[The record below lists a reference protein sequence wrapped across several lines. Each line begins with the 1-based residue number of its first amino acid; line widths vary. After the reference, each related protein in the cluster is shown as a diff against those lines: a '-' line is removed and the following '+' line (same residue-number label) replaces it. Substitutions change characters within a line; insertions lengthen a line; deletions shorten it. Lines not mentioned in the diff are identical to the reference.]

1 MKRLNLTLLFF
12 LIGIAAT
19 VAQKQ
24 IKGQVKDTYSK
35 PITGANVSLKN
46 KESKI
51 LIFTKTDE
59 NGNFTLSYSDD
70 TKIYSIE
77 VSIIGFEKQ
86 TIVIVDLTK
95 SLQII
100 MRESNINLKT
110 VVVKNKPALTL
121 KGDTLNYKTS
131 DFADKQ
137 DRTIGDVLKKMPGI
151 TVEEDGKVS
160 YNGKGI
166 SNLYIDGDNVLN
178 DRYNIGTKSI
188 THGVVDKVQVIEK
201 DQPIKM
207 LRKNNTSE
215 DVALNLVIKD
225 EAKLKIMG
233 DIKPGLGTPKRY
245 DGEANA
251 MMFKKNFKFIN
262 NIKGNNIGVDPAID
276 LTSHNLS
283 NYLKRLE
290 NNKPSNFLSAGAAGV
305 PTLPQSRTLF
315 NNAALINLNNL
326 YKFNPDLQLRANIS
340 YVHDKREQI
349 YNKLSETYL
358 QNQTITFNESQV
370 NHIRPQKLQA
380 EFNLN
385 ENTENHYLNNS
396 LIANYSP
403 TLTNS
408 AVVINGIAAQ
418 QSLHQQQFDL
428 SNELSYRKKLK
439 SDNILNFYSYFNKST
454 QPETLNIKPGLNEE
468 ILNSSNS
475 FAALDQYIELP
486 SWFTNNFIS
495 FAIVKNKITQTFKTG
510 FNYQKQDLNSTLY
523 KTQNNQTVEL
533 VGNNMSNDL
542 NWTKNKIYAE
552 TALEYTSEK
561 FKVGLFVP
569 LSYNSIRYNDLSK
582 TLNKNLQKVFF
593 NPRVSVTYQT
603 SVENYI
609 TANYSLS
616 NDLGGLDD
624 IYQGTILKNYRSL
637 FANNAPLT
645 ERKTHS
651 ISTGFNY
658 KKAIQMLFINFNASY
673 NNSTQNTI
681 SSYVLTNNTQ
691 QRIVLPLINDM
702 QSLTLSA
709 NMSKYLFNWR
719 STVNF
724 GINFSLNKFDQL
736 QNGEL
741 MPFNTNTINY
751 KAGLDSKLNNFLN
764 WSYSV
769 NYTLFNNKIA
779 NSGIRN
785 NNEQL
790 NQKTGLTGTAFKS
803 LFINLS
809 AEHIFTKQ
817 SLQPYLN
824 YLFADLN
831 VRYKFIKLKTDLEFG
846 VTNLTNIKNF
856 EAINLSANAFT
867 SGTYYIP
874 GRVAM
879 FKATFNF

>member
-1 MKRLNLTLLFF
+1 MREIGFIVWIWLLS
-12 LIGIAAT
+12 IAPSF
-19 VAQKQ
+19 AQKQ
-24 IKGQVKDTYSK
+24 IKGKVKDMNGN
-35 PITGANVSLKN
+35 PIAAANVSLKSN
-46 KESKI
+46 DSKI
-51 LIFTKTDE
+51 LTFTKTDE
-59 NGNFTLSYSDD
+59 KGFFLLSYGDES
-70 TKIYSIE
+70 KIFNVE
-77 VSIIGFEKQ
+77 VSIIGYEKKSVL
-86 TIVIVDLTK
+86 INDLNK
-95 SLQII
+95 NLDII
-100 MRESNINLKT
+100 IKESKINLKT
-110 VVVKNKPALTL
+110 VVVKNQPSLTL

-160 YNGKGI
+160 YNGRGI

-178 DRYNIGTKSI
+178 DKYNVGTKSI

-251 MMFKKNFKFIN
+251 MMFKKDFKFIN

-283 NYLKRLE
+283 SYLKRLE

-315 NNAALINLNNL
+315 NNAALMNLNNL

-340 YVHDKREQI
+340 YVYDKREQI

-418 QSLHQQQFDL
+418 QSLYQQQFDL

-468 ILNSSNS
+468 ILNSGNS

-486 SWFTNNFIS
+486 TLFTNNFIS

-542 NWTKNKIYAE
+542 NWNRSKIYAE
-552 TALEYTSEK
+552 TALEYTGEK
-561 FKVGLFVP
+561 FKAGLFVP
-569 LSYNSIRYNDLSK
+569 LSYNNIRYNDLSK
-582 TLNKNLQKVFF
+582 TLNENLQKVFL
-593 NPRVSVTYQT
+593 NPRVNVTYQT
-603 SVENYI
+603 SVENFI
-609 TANYSLS
+609 TANYSFT

-651 ISTGFNY
+651 LSTGFNY

-724 GINFSLNKFDQL
+724 GINFSQNKFDQL

-741 MPFNTNTINY
+741 LPFNTNTINF
-751 KAGLDSKLNNFLN
+751 KGGIDSKLNSFLN
-764 WSYSV
+764 WSYTA
-769 NYTLFNNKIA
+769 NYSQFNNKIA

-790 NQKTGLTGTAFKS
+790 RQKTGLTGTAFKS

-817 SLQPYLN
+817 NLQPNLN

-831 VRYKFIKLKTDLEFG
+831 LRYKFIQLKTDLEFG
-846 VTNLTNIKNF
+846 ITNLTNIKNF